1 MATLEEIAREAGVSR
16 YTVSNVLRGRN
27 KENWACTAE
36 RAERIR
42 GIAERLN
49 YRPNAAAVATATGR
63 FGAVGLLVS
72 RRHPHGAL
80 LNTLLYS
87 IRHHLTERELHL
99 TLGDLPDE
107 SLTDEAYVPRI
118 LREWSVDG
126 LLINYIS
133 GIPDKMLE
141 LIQRYQIPSIWL
153 NAKLESDCVYPDDF
167 EAAQRACH
175 YLQDMGH
182 RRIAYVDYSSSDHSS
197 TVDRRNG
204 YLLAMRSAQLQ
215 PQIVSNARE
224 IPQARWLDLSCE
236 WLRLA
241 DRPTA

>member
-27 KENWACTAE
+27 KENWACTVE

-63 FGAVGLLVS
+63 FGAIGLLAS
-72 RRHPHGAL
+72 RRHPDGVL
-80 LNTLLYS
+80 LSTLLYS

-118 LREWSVDG
+118 LRE
-126 LLINYIS
+126 
-133 GIPDKMLE
+133 
-141 LIQRYQIPSIWL
+141 
-153 NAKLESDCVYPDDF
+153 
-167 EAAQRACH
+167 
-175 YLQDMGH
+175 
-182 RRIAYVDYSSSDHSS
+182 
-197 TVDRRNG
+197 
-204 YLLAMRSAQLQ
+204 
-215 PQIVSNARE
+215 
-224 IPQARWLDLSCE
+224 
-236 WLRLA
+236 
-241 DRPTA
+241 